1 MKKIFVL
8 LTAVI
13 SIGAFSTSVFANDD
27 IVPPKEVTEKIVKE
41 EIQKDLDILNNSI
54 KTELSNMDITIPG
67 YKEFDV
73 ILSDGYISTVKIKTE
88 ELDTPTPIDI
98 IDVYDVE
105 NYKSYVTT
113 MTVNSPFGGKHRG
126 GSLEQKI
133 YYSTLGNNSVGCTKL
148 SYTDTTMTAT
158 PPQACNIA
166 NLDSNLK
173 TEKETYIACKGYVT
187 IQVTNP
193 WSVFVSV
200 YTNMSLDAGEN
211 KVLLDFSYTI

>member
-1 MKKIFVL
+1 
-8 LTAVI
+8 
-13 SIGAFSTSVFANDD
+13 
-27 IVPPKEVTEKIVKE
+27 
-41 EIQKDLDILNNSI
+41 
-54 KTELSNMDITIPG
+54 
-67 YKEFDV
+67 
-73 ILSDGYISTVKIKTE
+73 
-88 ELDTPTPIDI
+88 
-98 IDVYDVE
+98 
-105 NYKSYVTT
+105 
-113 MTVNSPFGGKHRG
+113 MTVNSPFGGKYRG

-133 YYSTLGNNSVGCTKL
+133 YYSTLGNNSVGCT
-148 SYTDTTMTAT
+148 YTDTTMTAT